1 MFTKSRCSHF
11 LLVTC
16 YFYLGIL
23 KGTGISK
30 AKKAEILET
39 MENAV
44 YPIPENRVLELLK
57 EAGFGKMIRFYT
69 GFWVG
74 GWMCMKS

>member
-1 MFTKSRCSHF
+1 
-11 LLVTC
+11 
-16 YFYLGIL
+16 L
-23 KGTGISK
+23 KETGISK

-39 MENAV
+39 MEYAV
-44 YPIPENRVLELLK
+44 YPIPENRVLELLN
-57 EAGFGKMIRFYT
+57 EAGFGKMIRFDT